1 MNFTVSNMVV
11 RNQISPRPI
20 YINRTG
26 FTGYTGSIGPTGAN
40 IHGQTGPSC
49 LGNTGCTGPT
59 GLLIQYTGTTGYTGF
74 TGQSYTGDTG
84 PTGYTGSNQSI
95 TDLTGETGSTGIGY
109 YGPTGYTYTRDINF
123 ISVPTSGTNTLAPGG
138 DELSFYEYSINK
150 LNAGIYYLTYSF
162 TMTILNEPVIISLI
176 EMYLND
182 PTNQI
187 KGVIGIPQSLQTFM
201 TPTNKETPYGQ
212 YYYKGN
218 IQVFNGLFVFETSIK
233 TVVQLTLSLTYQ
245 NQDSSTN
252 DNVQIS
258 NLTYSYTPLIQ

>member
-20 YINRTG
+20 YVNMTG

-59 GLLIQYTGTTGYTGF
+59 GLFIQYTGTTGYTGF

-95 TDLTGETGSTGIGY
+95 IDLTGETGSTGIGY

-123 ISVPTSGTNTLAPGG
+123 ISSGSISGQYTLAPGG
-138 DELSFYEYSINK
+138 ASYYFNQDGIYAIS
-150 LNAGIYYLTYSF
+150 AGIYYAIYSLTI
-162 TMTILNEPVIISLI
+162 TILNEPVIISSIFMTLSDQDGN
-176 EMYLND
+176 LL
-182 PTNQI
+182 
-187 KGVIGIPQSLQTFM
+187 GVPQSLQNFM
-201 TPTNKETPYGQ
+201 TPTNKEIPYGQ
-212 YYYKGN
+212 YYNTGN
-218 IQVFNGLFVFETSIK
+218 IQVFNGGFVFEITINTSVYFTFLI
-233 TVVQLTLSLTYQ
+233 QYENL
-245 NQDSSTN
+245 DGSTN
-252 DNVQIS
+252 NNVQVS
-258 NLTYSYTPLIQ
+258 NLICNYTKLIQ